1 MNRTVEFKGP
11 LVGVSF
17 AAQSVVQ
24 GGGVAMP
31 SSPSAPIDP
40 PLAGQYFVETDG
52 KTAGQIVAEINR
64 LTDYHAAKSARIRA
78 GEPLLNTVFSINGTL
93 YKWTDITIRERGTD
107 VELYC
112 CAVDSTGAKPAC
124 MPLIRV
130 YPSIDAVPTNQQIV
144 DLVTVMIGLEHAAAA
159 TEAQKVADVMKGL
172 GLQ

>member
-1 MNRTVEFKGP
+1 MSRTVEIKGA
-11 LVGVSF
+11 LVGVTF
-17 AAQSVVQ
+17 GAVVQ
-24 GGGVAMP
+24 GGALAP
-31 SSPSAPIDP
+31 SLPSVPGDP
-40 PLAGQYFVETDG
+40 GPLFGHYIVETDG
-52 KTAGQIVAEINR
+52 KTADQIVAEINR

-78 GEPLLNTVFSINGTL
+78 GEPLLNTVFAINGTL

-144 DLVTVMIGLEHAAAA
+144 DLVTVMISLEHAGAA